1 MYSPKATY
9 VASSARRN
17 PTARMKYL
25 QHCLLEFQFSFSTRE
40 LKCLHEQ
47 PTRVDCVDE
56 AAAQG

>member
-25 QHCLLEFQFSFSTRE
+25 QHCLLELHFFSTRE
-40 LKCLHEQ
+40 LKRLHEQ
-47 PTRVDCVDE
+47 ATRVDRVDE